1 MKFSKKSEYALR
13 AMVVMSSRQ
22 GALQTIPR
30 ISAEAGV
37 PSKFL
42 EQILLAL
49 RHAGLLQS
57 RRGAGGGYLLE
68 KAPSSIRLIEII
80 EAVESAVSSPGSPLP
95 KDAVEMF
102 LADISGHIQKRLEE
116 TTLEDLVRLAQPTDA
131 THFDI

>member
-13 AMVVMSSRQ
+13 AMVVMSGHQ
-22 GALQTIPR
+22 GSLQTIPK
-30 ISAEAGV
+30 ISAEASV

-57 RRGAGGGYLLE
+57 RRGSGGGYLLE
-68 KAPSSIRLIEII
+68 KAPSSIRLIDII
-80 EAVESAVSSPGSPLP
+80 AAVESKPAPVSSSPK
-95 KDAVEMF
+95 KDAVDLF
-102 LADISGHIQKRLEE
+102 LSGIELEIQTHLEE
-116 TTLEDLVRLAQPTDA
+116 TTLEDLVRLAQPADA